1 MADKPPADD
10 KASEASAEEKAAA
23 APKGQGLKP
32 LLISSLLMAVV
43 LGGIGFALAYFVL
56 PSRLQ
61 QTSAAT
67 SPATTAAAPATAAT
81 TATPTPAPTAG
92 ADPSAPIVKEHPASS
107 AKEGAEGNKP
117 VTKFTIEE
125 LTVNIADTRGN
136 RFVRAG
142 VYFEAAP
149 PVLEELEANR
159 ARMVDTLG
167 QVLSSKTLDDLT
179 SPSIRGNLRQELLGI
194 INPTLKEGRVDNIYF
209 TDLLVQ

>member
-1 MADKPPADD
+1 MA
-10 KASEASAEEKAAA
+10 ENETEEKAPEAKPA
-23 APKGQGLKP
+23 KGPG
-32 LLISSLLMAVV
+32 LMATLIPAVMVGLV
-43 LGGIGFALAYFVL
+43 LGGVGFALAYFVL

-61 QTSAAT
+61 ATVTPAVAAVAPGGTNAVASPANPADPATPASGDEKTSRSAAEM
-67 SPATTAAAPATAAT
+67 AAT
-81 TATPTPAPTAG
+81 
-92 ADPSAPIVKEHPASS
+92 
-107 AKEGAEGNKP
+107 GNKA

-125 LTVNIADTRGN
+125 VTVNIADTRGN

-142 VYFEAAP
+142 VYFEAEP

-167 QVLSSKTLDDLT
+167 QVLSTKTLDDLT
-179 SPSIRGNLRQELLGI
+179 SPNIRGNLRQELLGI

>member
-1 MADKPPADD
+1 MADNTPDEKPEGSPEAKPA
-10 KASEASAEEKAAA
+10 A
-23 APKGQGLKP
+23 KGGMMSVV
-32 LLISSLLMAVV
+32 ISSLILAVV

-56 PSRLQ
+56 PSRLAQ
-61 QTSAAT
+61 VS
-67 SPATTAAAPATAAT
+67 TAADAA
-81 TATPTPAPTAG
+81 
-92 ADPSAPIVKEHPASS
+92 APIVKEKTERSAADTASQ
-107 AKEGAEGNKP
+107 GNKA

-125 LTVNIADTRGN
+125 VTVNIADTRGN

-167 QVLSSKTLDDLT
+167 QVLSTKTLDDLT
-179 SPSIRGNLRQELLGI
+179 SPSIRGNLREELLGI

>member
-1 MADKPPADD
+1 MADKSPDEKPEGAPEPKPA
-10 KASEASAEEKAAA
+10 ASGGMMST
-23 APKGQGLKP
+23 
-32 LLISSLLMAVV
+32 IVSSLILAVV
-43 LGGIGFALAYFVL
+43 LGGVGFALAYFVL

-61 QTSAAT
+61 QQAS
-67 SPATTAAAPATAAT
+67 TAAAAASATTNAASATAPEGT
-81 TATPTPAPTAG
+81 EKTAR
-92 ADPSAPIVKEHPASS
+92 SAAEMA
-107 AKEGAEGNKP
+107 AEGGKS

-125 LTVNIADTRGN
+125 VTVNIADTRGN

-167 QVLSSKTLDDLT
+167 QVLSTKTLDDLT
-179 SPSIRGNLRQELLGI
+179 SPSIRGNLREELLGI
-194 INPTLKEGRVDNIYF
+194 INPTLKEGHVDNIYF